1 MNKFTLFH
9 DDGTVKVEMNFD
21 EVGLDEVLEH
31 VDRFLKAA
39 GFIPK
44 GELAYSEDPNE

>member
-1 MNKFTLFH
+1 MDKYTLIH
-9 DDGTVKVEMNFD
+9 EDGQVRTEMSFD
-21 EVGLDEVLEH
+21 EVGLQEVLEH

-44 GELAYSEDPNE
+44 GELAYSEDTNE